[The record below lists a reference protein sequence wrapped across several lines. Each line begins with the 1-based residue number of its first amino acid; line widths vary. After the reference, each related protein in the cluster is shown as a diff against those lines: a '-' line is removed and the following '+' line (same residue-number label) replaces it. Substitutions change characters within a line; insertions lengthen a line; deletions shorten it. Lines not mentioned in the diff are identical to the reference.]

1 MEKKETSD
9 NGVWY
14 FPALKE
20 PTMHKI
26 VIRSIFYHW
35 LFLFIGVAIGFI
47 CNSEYVGEKAV
58 VIERSINNIFFPI
71 EYNEDIENYVKWMG
85 KNRIHSE
92 LGYPHDFQ
100 ILEDVVKGH
109 EYYWAIAKYTDVK
122 TGQEIKTIVST
133 KVRWKPWE
141 YGYHTKDF
149 NKIMEERKEKML
161 QSELDRK
168 N

>member
-1 MEKKETSD
+1 
-9 NGVWY
+9 
-14 FPALKE
+14 
-20 PTMHKI
+20 MHKI

-35 LFLFIGVAIGFI
+35 LCLFAGVAIGFI

-58 VIERSINNIFFPI
+58 IIERSINNIFFPL

-100 ILEDVVKGH
+100 ILEDVVKGD
-109 EYYWAIAKYTDVK
+109 EYYCAIAKYTDVK
-122 TGQEIKTIVST
+122 TGKEIKTIVST
-133 KVRWKPWE
+133 RVRWRPWE
-141 YGYHTKDF
+141 YNYHTKQF
-149 NKIMEERKEKML
+149 GKIVKEKEEANL
-161 QSELDRK
+161 HSKVDEK

>member
-1 MEKKETSD
+1 
-9 NGVWY
+9 
-14 FPALKE
+14 
-20 PTMHKI
+20 MHKI

-35 LFLFIGVAIGFI
+35 LFLFAGVAIGFI

-71 EYNEDIENYVKWMG
+71 EYNENIEAYVKWMG

-92 LGYPHDFQ
+92 LGYPHDFK

-109 EYYWAIAKYTDVK
+109 EYYWAIAKYTDIK

-141 YGYHTKDF
+141 YSYHTKEFD
-149 NKIMEERKEKML
+149 KIMEEKKEKML
-161 QSELDRK
+161 QAQLDRK